1 MEKIVVIG
9 TGRMGGAFATALESI
24 FVLDIFH
31 GFSITREPA
40 LRAARSSF
48 APKTLESTSNF
59 RPYESP
65 PTSRESNARE
75 NRTPIRATA
84 LVNAYA

>member
-1 MEKIVVIG
+1 VKMIVVIG
-9 TGRMGGAFATALESI
+9 TGRMRGAFATALECI
-24 FVLDIFH
+24 FVLDFFH

-40 LRAARSSF
+40 LRAARASF

-59 RPYESP
+59 RPRKSS
-65 PTSRESNARE
+65 PTSRESIAPE
-75 NRTPIRATA
+75 NRTPIQAST